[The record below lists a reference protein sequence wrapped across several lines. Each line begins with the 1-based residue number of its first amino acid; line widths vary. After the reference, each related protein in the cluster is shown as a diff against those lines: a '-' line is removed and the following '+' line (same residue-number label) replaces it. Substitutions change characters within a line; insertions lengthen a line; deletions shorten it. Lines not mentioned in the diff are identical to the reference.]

1 MRLALCKRS
10 IYTLTLLVLALL
22 PASVL
27 AQESKEPIQT
37 ASPTTIFNEIEL
49 SPEGIVAYDTSGNRW
64 VYDFSLEAFVPG
76 ELASTEPETGHE
88 AGGEAALPIPP
99 VEQRCI
105 VPKIVKPY
113 QREVL
118 VGYDEYVDGD
128 ITAYGRI
135 TVRGWVKGSIL
146 SYNGTVEVTESGQ
159 VNGDIMAP
167 HVEVQ
172 PGGTVYGEIT
182 QTGSLTDLPRDV
194 LSYSFS
200 AGGLWV
206 VTGFT
211 IFLLFGGF
219 IAVTLASRQVG
230 RFHHCIAH
238 YPVKSFMI
246 GLLVTVLM
254 PMVILL
260 VVITIVGV
268 LVVPFVPLIYAI
280 AFTLGIVTFS
290 QRIGGAIV
298 SKYASRKAAGMLSFV
313 IGLALLMALWYVVA
327 ILMGSGDAVSRGF
340 GIFFLVL
347 SILYTAYQICAGA
360 GAAVLTR
367 FGFRDYVSFDDR
379 VRTAGG
385 ASRPP
390 APPPMPKVPPVVRP
404 PEPPP
409 YSGDDEEETP
419 SSTDRRPPLSSSG
432 DDN

>member
-1 MRLALCKRS
+1 MRLASCKKS
-10 IYTLTLLVLALL
+10 IVTLTLFVLAFL
-22 PASVL
+22 PATIL
-27 AQESKEPIQT
+27 AQKNDEPIQT

-64 VYDFSLEAFVPG
+64 VYDFTLEAFVPG
-76 ELASTEPETGHE
+76 ELASSQTETGE
-88 AGGEAALPIPP
+88 KGRESSLPIPS

-118 VGYDEYVDGD
+118 VGYDEFVDGD
-128 ITAYGRI
+128 ITAYGRV

-167 HVEVQ
+167 KVEVQ
-172 PGGTVYGEIT
+172 PGGAVYGEIT

-194 LSYSFS
+194 INYGFS

-211 IFLLFGGF
+211 VFLFLGGF
-219 IAVTLASRQVG
+219 IAITLASRQVG

-238 YPVKSFMI
+238 YPVKTFMI

-260 VVITIVGV
+260 VVITIVGA
-268 LVVPFVPLIYAI
+268 LVVPFVPLVYVI

-290 QRIGGAIV
+290 QIVGGAFL
-298 SKYASRKAAGMLSFV
+298 KQYASKQSTGMVSFM
-313 IGLALLMALWYVVA
+313 IGLAIFMALWYIVA
-327 ILMGSGDAVSRGF
+327 ILLGSGDSVSYGF

-347 SILYTAYQICAGA
+347 SIVYGSYQICAGA

-379 VRTAGG
+379 VRSAGDVT
-385 ASRPP
+385 RPP
-390 APPPMPKVPPVVRP
+390 APPPIPRVPPIVRP

-409 YSGDDEEETP
+409 LPGEDDDNPP
-419 SSTDRRPPLSSSG
+419 SSDRRPPLSSSG
-432 DDN
+432 NNN

>member
-1 MRLALCKRS
+1 MRLALYKKA
-10 IYTLTLLVLALL
+10 IYALTCLLLALA
-22 PASVL
+22 PAVGQ
-27 AQESKEPIQT
+27 AQRSDEPIQT

-76 ELASTEPETGHE
+76 ELASTGPETGE
-88 AGGEAALPIPP
+88 SGGEATMAIPP
-99 VEQRCI
+99 VEERCI
-105 VPKIVKPY
+105 VPKTVKPY

-146 SYNGTVEVTESGQ
+146 SYNGMVEVTESGQ

-167 HVEVQ
+167 KVEVQ

-211 IFLLFGGF
+211 IFFLFGGF
-219 IAVTLASRQVG
+219 IAITLASRQVN
-230 RFHHCIAH
+230 RFRQCIAK

-246 GLLVTVLM
+246 GLLGTVLM
-254 PMVILL
+254 PMVILF
-260 VVITIVGV
+260 VVITIIGV
-268 LVVPFVPLIYAI
+268 LVVPFVPLVYII

-290 QRIGGAIV
+290 QIVGGSLV
-298 SKYASRKAAGMLSFV
+298 SKYSSRKVGAMLSFV
-313 IGLALLMALWYVVA
+313 VGLAMLMALWYVVA
-327 ILMGSGDAVSRGF
+327 ILLGSGDSVSYGF

-347 SILYTAYQICAGA
+347 SITYTSYQICAGV
-360 GAAVLTR
+360 GAAILTR

-379 VRTAGG
+379 VRTAGE
-385 ASRPP
+385 ATRPP
-390 APPPMPKVPPVVRP
+390 APPPIPKVPPIVRP
-404 PEPPP
+404 PEPPSFP
-409 YSGDDEEETP
+409 GDDDERPTP
-419 SSTDRRPPLSSSG
+419 PDRRPPLPSSG
-432 DDN
+432 DKI

>member
-1 MRLALCKRS
+1 MRLASGKKS
-10 IYTLTLLVLALL
+10 IYTLTLLVLAFL
-22 PASVL
+22 PVSAL
-27 AQESKEPIQT
+27 AQRSDEPIQT

-76 ELASTEPETGHE
+76 ELAGSQPE
-88 AGGEAALPIPP
+88 AGEKGRESALPIPP
-99 VEQRCI
+99 VEQRCV
-105 VPKIVKPY
+105 VPKTVKPY

-118 VGYDEYVDGD
+118 VGYDEFVDGD
-128 ITAYGRI
+128 ITAYGRV

-167 HVEVQ
+167 TVEVQ

-194 LSYSFS
+194 ISYSFS

-211 IFLLFGGF
+211 IFLFFGGF
-219 IAVTLASRQVG
+219 IAITLASRQVG

-238 YPVKSFMI
+238 YPVKTFMI

-254 PMVILL
+254 PMVALL

-268 LVVPFVPLIYAI
+268 LIVPFVPLVYVI
-280 AFTLGIVTFS
+280 AFTLGVVTFS
-290 QRIGGAIV
+290 QIV
-298 SKYASRKAAGMLSFV
+298 GESIVRKYSSRKCSGMLSFTL
-313 IGLALLMALWYVVA
+313 GLILFMALWYVVA
-327 ILMGSGDAVSRGF
+327 ILLGSADPVSHGF
-340 GIFFLVL
+340 GIFFLVF
-347 SILYTAYQICAGA
+347 SIVYGSYQICVGV

-379 VRTAGG
+379 VRTAGD
-385 ASRPP
+385 ATRPP
-390 APPPMPKVPPVVRP
+390 APPPIPRVPPIVRP

-409 YSGDDEEETP
+409 FPGEDDDET
-419 SSTDRRPPLSSSG
+419 SSDRRPPLSSSG
-432 DDN
+432 NNN